1 MSNKNII
8 LKSLSLQNFKGIK
21 ELKIEFGHETTV
33 AGANA
38 TGKTTV
44 FDAFTWCLFG
54 KDSSGRTDSG
64 RGAFTVKTVDASGK
78 AIAKLEHEVT
88 AVIAVDSV
96 ITTFTRRLV
105 ENWVKP
111 RGKAETELRGNDT
124 HYFVNGIE
132 VKASQYS
139 QQVAGIIEDQLF
151 KMITNPAYF
160 PALDWKMQSDILTS
174 IAGGVTF
181 EEVAAGREDF
191 QQILQLLSGR
201 DLDAFRQEIAYKK
214 KTIKAELDKCP
225 VEINAIRNVMPEAPN
240 YAALQ
245 EEIDEANAQLQ
256 DVEAAIADVASA
268 NRKAYEDITKKKDE
282 IAALRRKQQEVVNAA
297 KDAAQK
303 DYLAANSKRNE
314 TLNELASLQGE
325 IANFAS
331 FGRKAESE
339 LSLHLSVLDNLIAI
353 AEKDLKAKR
362 EEWQKRNA
370 EEYDAK
376 QGSVI
381 LCPLYGFTCTDGR
394 VAAAAA
400 EARSKAEAAFTA
412 KQDEDLKAISERGKR
427 IADRLANLQEDKKNT
442 AERLAAEKAKNDAKA
457 QDYESRRAALNA
469 TLQGLPAAALQE
481 VNPADLPEYVELGLQ
496 IAEIET
502 SIAAPSEESTGSA
515 DIQQQKRNLQARI
528 EDAKQKAAVK
538 TTIERHTA
546 AIAEIENREKEL
558 AQQLADV
565 ENLEYNA
572 EQLNKA
578 RVTEVERRVNS
589 KFAFVRFRMSEPQL
603 NGGEIPTC
611 VATVNGVKYADLNN
625 AMKINAGLDI
635 INTLCRFHGV
645 TAPIFI
651 DNAEGVNKIFEVDSQ
666 LIKLVVTS
674 DPELTITINR

>member
-1 MSNKNII
+1 MSNKNVI

-54 KDSSGRTDSG
+54 KDSSDRTDSG

-78 AIAKLEHEVT
+78 AIEKLEHEVT

-96 ITTFTRRLV
+96 TTSFTRRLV

-191 QQILQLLSGR
+191 QQLLQLLSGR

-225 VEINAIRNVMPEAPN
+225 VEINAIRNVMPEAPD

-245 EEIDEANAQLQ
+245 EEVTATTAQLQ

-268 NRKAYEDITKKKDE
+268 NRKAYEAVTAKKVQ
-282 IAALRRKQQEVVNAA
+282 IAELQRKQVAVINAA
-297 KDAAQK
+297 KDEAQKAYFEANRIRNEKADELSSLKTAIINFGKVGRGAEADMARYLEHLRQQIPAKTAELEAKRKEWNDRAAQE
-303 DYLAANSKRNE
+303 YE
-314 TLNELASLQGE
+314 E
-325 IANFAS
+325 
-331 FGRKAESE
+331 KA
-339 LSLHLSVLDNLIAI
+339 
-353 AEKDLKAKR
+353 
-362 EEWQKRNA
+362 
-370 EEYDAK
+370 
-376 QGSVI
+376 GVI
-381 LCPLYGFTCTDGR
+381 VCPLYGFTCTDGR
-394 VAAAAA
+394 ATAAA
-400 EARSKAEAAFTA
+400 EEARKKARAAFVA
-412 KQDEDLKAISERGKR
+412 KQDDDLARISDEGKK
-427 IADRLANLQEDKKNT
+427 I
-442 AERLAAEKAKNDAKA
+442 AERLAELQGDLKKTEEAHAAEVAKNEA
-457 QDYESRRAALNA
+457 QLLGYTQRAEAIEKELA
-469 TLQGLPAAALQE
+469 TMPVVSLQE
-481 VNPADLPEYVELGLQ
+481 VNPVELPDYVELGMQ
-496 IAEIET
+496 ITEIET
-502 SIAAPSEESTGSA
+502 TINQPEATTGTEDLTA
-515 DIQQQKRNLQARI
+515 QKRELQARI
-528 EDAKQKAAVK
+528 DAAKEKMAVK
-538 TTIERHTA
+538 TTIARHEA
-546 AIAEIENREKEL
+546 AIKEIEEKEKQK
-558 AQQLADV
+558 AQELADV
-565 ENLEYNA
+565 ESLEYTA
-572 EQLNKA
+572 DQLNKA

-666 LIKLVVTS
+666 LIKLAVTS

>member
-1 MSNKNII
+1 MSNKNVI

-54 KDSSGRTDSG
+54 KDSSDRTDSG

-78 AIAKLEHEVT
+78 AIEKLEHEVT

-96 ITTFTRRLV
+96 ITSFTRRLV

-191 QQILQLLSGR
+191 QQLLQLLSGR

-225 VEINAIRNVMPEAPN
+225 VEINAIRNVMPEAPD
-240 YAALQ
+240 YAALL
-245 EEIDEANAQLQ
+245 EEVTATTAQLQ
-256 DVEAAIADVASA
+256 EVEAAIADVASA
-268 NRKAYEDITKKKDE
+268 NRKAYEAVTAKKVQ
-282 IAALRRKQQEVVNAA
+282 IAELQRKQVAVINAA
-297 KDAAQK
+297 KDEAQKAYFEANRIRNEKADELSSLKTAIINFGKVGRGAEADMARYLEHLRQQIPAKTAELEAKRKEWNDRAAQE
-303 DYLAANSKRNE
+303 YE
-314 TLNELASLQGE
+314 E
-325 IANFAS
+325 
-331 FGRKAESE
+331 KA
-339 LSLHLSVLDNLIAI
+339 
-353 AEKDLKAKR
+353 
-362 EEWQKRNA
+362 
-370 EEYDAK
+370 
-376 QGSVI
+376 GVI
-381 LCPLYGFTCTDGR
+381 VCPLYGFTCTDGR
-394 VAAAAA
+394 ATAAA
-400 EARSKAEAAFTA
+400 EEARKKARAAFVA
-412 KQDEDLKAISERGKR
+412 KQDDDLARISDEGKK
-427 IADRLANLQEDKKNT
+427 I
-442 AERLAAEKAKNDAKA
+442 AERLAELQGDLKKTEEAHAAEVAKNEA
-457 QDYESRRAALNA
+457 QLLGYTQRAEAIEKELA
-469 TLQGLPAAALQE
+469 TMPVVSLQE
-481 VNPADLPEYVELGLQ
+481 VNPVELPDYVELGMQ
-496 IAEIET
+496 ITEIET
-502 SIAAPSEESTGSA
+502 TINQPETAIGSEDLTA
-515 DIQQQKRNLQARI
+515 QKRELQARI
-528 EDAKQKAAVK
+528 DAAKEKMAVK
-538 TTIERHTA
+538 TTIARHEA
-546 AIAEIENREKEL
+546 AIKEIEEKEKQK
-558 AQQLADV
+558 AQELADV
-565 ENLEYNA
+565 ESLEWTA
-572 EQLNKA
+572 DQLNKA

-666 LIKLVVTS
+666 LIKLAVTS

>member
-1 MSNKNII
+1 MSNKNVI

-54 KDSSGRTDSG
+54 KDSSDRTDSG

-78 AIAKLEHEVT
+78 AIEKLEHEVT

-96 ITTFTRRLV
+96 ITSFTRRLV
-105 ENWVKP
+105 ENWVKS

-191 QQILQLLSGR
+191 QQLLQLLSGR

-225 VEINAIRNVMPEAPN
+225 VEINAIRNVMPEAPD

-245 EEIDEANAQLQ
+245 EEVTATTAQLQ
-256 DVEAAIADVASA
+256 EVEAAIADVASA
-268 NRKAYEDITKKKDE
+268 NRKAYEAVTAKKVQ
-282 IAALRRKQQEVVNAA
+282 IAELQRKQVAVINAA
-297 KDAAQK
+297 KDEAQKAYFEANRIRNEKADELSSLKTAIINFGKVGRGAEADMARYLEHLRQQIPAKTAELEAKRKEWNDRAAQE
-303 DYLAANSKRNE
+303 YE
-314 TLNELASLQGE
+314 E
-325 IANFAS
+325 
-331 FGRKAESE
+331 KA
-339 LSLHLSVLDNLIAI
+339 
-353 AEKDLKAKR
+353 
-362 EEWQKRNA
+362 
-370 EEYDAK
+370 
-376 QGSVI
+376 GVI
-381 LCPLYGFTCTDGR
+381 VCPLYGFTCTDGR
-394 VAAAAA
+394 ATAAA
-400 EARSKAEAAFTA
+400 EEARKKARAAFVA
-412 KQDEDLKAISERGKR
+412 KQDDDLARISDEGKK
-427 IADRLANLQEDKKNT
+427 I
-442 AERLAAEKAKNDAKA
+442 AERLAELQGDLKKTEEAHAAEVAKNEA
-457 QDYESRRAALNA
+457 QLLGYTQRAEAIEKELA
-469 TLQGLPAAALQE
+469 TMPVVSLQE
-481 VNPADLPEYVELGLQ
+481 VNPVELPDYVELGMQ
-496 IAEIET
+496 ITEIET
-502 SIAAPSEESTGSA
+502 TINQPETATGSEDLTA
-515 DIQQQKRNLQARI
+515 QKRELQARI
-528 EDAKQKAAVK
+528 DAAKEKMAVK
-538 TTIERHTA
+538 TTIARHEA
-546 AIAEIENREKEL
+546 AIKEIEEKEKQK
-558 AQQLADV
+558 AQELADV
-565 ENLEYNA
+565 ESLEYTA
-572 EQLNKA
+572 DQLNKA

-666 LIKLVVTS
+666 LIKLAVTS

>member
-1 MSNKNII
+1 MSKNVT
-8 LKSLSLQNFKGIK
+8 LKSLSLQNFKGVK
-21 ELKIEFGHETTV
+21 ELKIEFGQVTTV

-54 KDSSGRTDSG
+54 KDSSDRTDSG
-64 RGAFTVKTVDASGK
+64 RGAFTVKTVDEAGK
-78 AIAKLEHEVT
+78 PIEKLEHEVT
-88 AVIAVDSV
+88 AVIEADGVV
-96 ITTFTRRLV
+96 TMFTRRLV

-111 RGKAETELRGNDT
+111 RGKAEVELRGNDT
-124 HYFVNGIE
+124 HYFINGIE
-132 VKASQYS
+132 VKASQYADS
-139 QQVAGIIEDQLF
+139 VAGLIEDQLF

-160 PALDWKMQSDILTS
+160 PALDWKMQSDILTG
-174 IAGGVTF
+174 IAGGVTL
-181 EEVAAGREDF
+181 EEVAEGREEF
-191 QQILQLLSGR
+191 QQILRQLSGR
-201 DLDAFRQEIAYKK
+201 ELDAFRQEIAYKK
-214 KTIKAELDKCP
+214 KTIKAQLEKCP
-225 VEINAIRNVMPEAPN
+225 VEINAIRNVMPETPD

-245 EEIDEANAQLQ
+245 KEVDEATAQLQ
-256 DVEAAIADVASA
+256 DVEQAISDVAAA
-268 NRKAYEDITKKKDE
+268 NRKAYEAITKKKDE

-339 LSLHLSVLDNLIAI
+339 LSLHLSDLDNLIAT

-400 EARSKAEAAFTA
+400 EARSKAEVAFTA

-427 IADRLANLQEDKKNT
+427 IADRLAYLQEDKKNT

-469 TLQGLPAAALQE
+469 TLQDLPAAALQE
-481 VNPADLPEYVELGLQ
+481 VVVTELPEYVEFGLQ

-515 DIQQQKRNLQARI
+515 DLQQQKRDLQARI
-528 EDAKQKAAVK
+528 DAAKQQAAVK

-546 AIAEIENREKEL
+546 AIAEIKNREKEL

-572 EQLNKA
+572 DQLNKA
-578 RVTEVERRVNS
+578 RVSEVERRVNS
-589 KFAFVRFRMSEPQL
+589 KFNFVRFRMSESQL
-603 NGGEIPTC
+603 NGGEVPTC
-611 VATVNGVKYADLNN
+611 VATVKGVKYADLNN

-635 INTLCRFHGV
+635 INTLCTFHGV

-651 DNAEGVNKIFEVDSQ
+651 DNAESVNEIYAVGSQ

-674 DPELTITINR
+674 DKKLKITVER

>member
-1 MSNKNII
+1 MSNKNVI
-8 LKSLSLQNFKGIK
+8 LKSLSLHNFKGIK
-21 ELKIEFGHETTV
+21 ELKIEFGYETTV

-54 KDSSGRTDSG
+54 KDSSDRTDSG

-78 AIAKLEHEVT
+78 AIEKLEHEVT

-96 ITTFTRRLV
+96 ITSFTRRLV

-160 PALDWKMQSDILTS
+160 PELDWKMQSDILTS

-191 QQILQLLSGR
+191 QQLLQLLSGR

-225 VEINAIRNVMPEAPN
+225 VEINAIRNVMPEAPD

-245 EEIDEANAQLQ
+245 EEVTATTAQLQ

-268 NRKAYEDITKKKDE
+268 NRKAYEAVTAKKVQ
-282 IAALRRKQQEVVNAA
+282 IAELQRKQVAVINAA
-297 KDAAQK
+297 KDEAQKAYFEANRIRNEKADELSSLKTAIINFGKVGRGAEADMARYLEHLRQQIPAKTAELEAKRKEWNDRAAQE
-303 DYLAANSKRNE
+303 YE
-314 TLNELASLQGE
+314 E
-325 IANFAS
+325 
-331 FGRKAESE
+331 KA
-339 LSLHLSVLDNLIAI
+339 
-353 AEKDLKAKR
+353 
-362 EEWQKRNA
+362 
-370 EEYDAK
+370 
-376 QGSVI
+376 GVI
-381 LCPLYGFTCTDGR
+381 VCPLYGFTCTDGR
-394 VAAAAA
+394 ATAAA
-400 EARSKAEAAFTA
+400 EEARKKARAAFIA
-412 KQDEDLKAISERGKR
+412 KQDDDLARISDEGKK
-427 IADRLANLQEDKKNT
+427 I
-442 AERLAAEKAKNDAKA
+442 AERLAELQGDLKKTEEAHAAEVAKNEA
-457 QDYESRRAALNA
+457 QLLGYTQRAEAIEKELA
-469 TLQGLPAAALQE
+469 TMPVVSLQE
-481 VNPADLPEYVELGLQ
+481 VNPVELPDYVELGMQ
-496 IAEIET
+496 ITEIEMT
-502 SIAAPSEESTGSA
+502 INQPETATGSEDLTA
-515 DIQQQKRNLQARI
+515 QKRELQARI
-528 EDAKQKAAVK
+528 DAAKEKMAVK
-538 TTIERHTA
+538 TTIARHEA
-546 AIAEIENREKEL
+546 AIKEIEEKEKQK
-558 AQQLADV
+558 AQELADV
-565 ENLEYNA
+565 ESLEYTA
-572 EQLNKA
+572 DQLNKA

-666 LIKLVVTS
+666 LIKLAVTS

>member
-1 MSNKNII
+1 MSNKNVI

-54 KDSSGRTDSG
+54 KDSSDRTDSG

-78 AIAKLEHEVT
+78 AIEKLEHEVT

-96 ITTFTRRLV
+96 ITSFTRRLV

-191 QQILQLLSGR
+191 QQLLQLLSGR

-225 VEINAIRNVMPEAPN
+225 VEINAIRNVMPEAPD

-245 EEIDEANAQLQ
+245 EEVTATTAQLQ

-268 NRKAYEDITKKKDE
+268 NRKAYEAVTAKKVQ
-282 IAALRRKQQEVVNAA
+282 IAELQRKQVAVINAA
-297 KDAAQK
+297 KDEAQKAYFEANRIRNEKADELSSLKTAIINFGKVGRGAEADMARYLEHLRQQIPAKTAELEAKRKEWNDRAAQE
-303 DYLAANSKRNE
+303 YE
-314 TLNELASLQGE
+314 E
-325 IANFAS
+325 
-331 FGRKAESE
+331 KA
-339 LSLHLSVLDNLIAI
+339 
-353 AEKDLKAKR
+353 
-362 EEWQKRNA
+362 
-370 EEYDAK
+370 
-376 QGSVI
+376 GVI
-381 LCPLYGFTCTDGR
+381 VCPLYGFTCTDGR
-394 VAAAAA
+394 ATAAA
-400 EARSKAEAAFTA
+400 EEARKKARAAFIA
-412 KQDEDLKAISERGKR
+412 KQDDDLARISDEGKKIAESLAELQGDLKKTEEAH
-427 IADRLANLQEDKKNT
+427 
-442 AERLAAEKAKNDAKA
+442 AAEVAKNEA
-457 QDYESRRAALNA
+457 QLLGYTQRAEAIEKELA
-469 TLQGLPAAALQE
+469 TMPVVSLQE
-481 VNPADLPEYVELGLQ
+481 VNPVELPDYVELGMQ
-496 IAEIET
+496 ITEIEMT
-502 SIAAPSEESTGSA
+502 INQPETATGSEDLTA
-515 DIQQQKRNLQARI
+515 QKRELQARI
-528 EDAKQKAAVK
+528 DAAKEKMAVK
-538 TTIERHTA
+538 TTIARHEA
-546 AIAEIENREKEL
+546 AIKEIEEKEKQK
-558 AQQLADV
+558 AQELADV
-565 ENLEYNA
+565 ESLEYTA
-572 EQLNKA
+572 DQLNKA

-666 LIKLVVTS
+666 LIKLAVTS

>member
-1 MSNKNII
+1 MSNKNVI

-54 KDSSGRTDSG
+54 KDSSDRTDSG

-78 AIAKLEHEVT
+78 AIEKLEHEVT

-245 EEIDEANAQLQ
+245 EEINEANAQLQ
-256 DVEAAIADVASA
+256 DIEAAIADVASA
-268 NRKAYEDITKKKDE
+268 NRKAYEAVTAKKAQIAELQRKQVAVINVAKDE
-282 IAALRRKQQEVVNAA
+282 AQKAYFEANRIRNEKADELSSLKTAIINFNKVGRGAEADMARYLEFLRQQIPAKTAELEAKRKEWN
-297 KDAAQK
+297 DRAAQA
-303 DYLAANSKRNE
+303 YE
-314 TLNELASLQGE
+314 E
-325 IANFAS
+325 
-331 FGRKAESE
+331 KA
-339 LSLHLSVLDNLIAI
+339 
-353 AEKDLKAKR
+353 
-362 EEWQKRNA
+362 
-370 EEYDAK
+370 
-376 QGSVI
+376 GVI
-381 LCPLYGFTCTDGR
+381 VCPLYGFTCTDGR
-394 VAAAAA
+394 ANAAAA
-400 EARSKAEAAFTA
+400 EARKKARAAFVA
-412 KQDEDLKAISERGKR
+412 KQDDDLARISDEGKK
-427 IADRLANLQEDKKNT
+427 IAQRLAELQSDLQKTEEAHS
-442 AERLAAEKAKNDAKA
+442 AEVAKNEA
-457 QDYESRRAALNA
+457 QLSGYTQRAEAIEKELA
-469 TLQGLPAAALQE
+469 TMPVVSLQE

-496 IAEIET
+496 IAEIEA
-502 SIAAPSEESTGSA
+502 SIAAPSEENTGSA
-515 DIQQQKRNLQARI
+515 DLQQQKRNLQARI

-546 AIAEIENREKEL
+546 AIAEIENREQEL

-572 EQLNKA
+572 DQLNKA
-578 RVTEVERRVNS
+578 RVMEVERRVNS

-666 LIKLVVTS
+666 LIKLAVTS